1 MTNKQIP
8 ETSVLLSTFNNESTI
23 KNSIESIIDQTY
35 EDFEFLIIDDASTD
49 NTFKILNEF
58 EDERIYVFKNRTNI
72 GLTKSLNFLI
82 QKSKGKY
89 LARQDGDDL
98 SFKDR
103 LKIQREFIN
112 QSKYQIC
119 SSRAINQ
126 STQKKIPGYSHYLP
140 EKLLFKF
147 KNPHIH
153 GTLFME
159 KSVIENIGGYDENFY
174 YAQDFKLYCDLKRR
188 HIDIKRLN
196 RILYSL
202 NTKNNISTNKKKTQ
216 KYYFDCAKNNV
227 IPN

>member
-1 MTNKQIP
+1 VINKQIP

-23 KNSIESIIDQTY
+23 KNSVESILNQTY
-35 EDFEFLIIDDASTD
+35 EDFEFLIVDDASTD
-49 NTFKILNEF
+49 NTLKKLNEF
-58 EDERIYVFKNRTNI
+58 EDKRIYIFRNKSNI

-82 QKSKGKY
+82 QNSRGKY
-89 LARQDGDDL
+89 LARHDGDDL

-119 SSRAINQ
+119 STRAMNQ
-126 STQKKIPGYSHYLP
+126 STEKKIPGYSHYLP
-140 EKLLFKF
+140 ENLLFKF

-159 KSVIENIGGYDENFY
+159 KSIIENIGGYDENFHY
-174 YAQDFKLYCDLKRR
+174 SQDFKLYCDLKRR
-188 HIDIKRLN
+188 NIEVKRLN
-196 RILYSL
+196 KILYSL
-202 NTKNNISTNKKKTQ
+202 NTKNNISTNKKEIQ
-216 KYYFDCAKNNV
+216 KYYFECAKNNT